1 MRDVKHS
8 LKKGIMGICVCYVT
22 QVVYNTW
29 YALVGVGGGRILKAE
44 GRIPR
49 DEVIVRRADA
59 REQREAVAWF

>member
-1 MRDVKHS
+1 M
-8 LKKGIMGICVCYVT
+8 T
-22 QVVYNTW
+22 QVVYNMC

-59 REQREAVAWF
+59 REQSEAVAWL